1 MSFLSDF
8 ELKDFGFKKIGKNC
22 KISSKASFYFP
33 NQISIGDNS
42 RIDDFCVLSGKIEI
56 GNNVHIAN
64 SCILYGGPEGIFIN
78 DFSGFAWGV
87 RIIAGSDDYYGRAMI
102 GPQVPKEFTNQTFI
116 KVKIEK
122 HVIVG
127 TNSIIMPGV
136 KLKTGTSVLAMSL
149 IKYSTEPWKIYSGN
163 PANIIGSRSKDVLE
177 YEKKF
182 HQLKI

>member
-1 MSFLSDF
+1 MSFYSDI
-8 ELKDFGFKKIGKNC
+8 ELKNIGFKKIGENC

-33 NQISIGDNS
+33 KQISIGDNS

-64 SCILYGGPEGIFIN
+64 SCILYGGAEGIFIN

-102 GPQVPKEFTNQTFI
+102 GPQVPKEFTNQTHI
-116 KVKIEK
+116 KVVIGK

-136 KLKTGTSVLAMSL
+136 KLRNGTSILAMSL
-149 IKYSTEPWKIYSGN
+149 IKYSTDPWKIYSGN
-163 PANIIGSRSKDVLE
+163 PAIVVGDRQKEVLNF
-177 YEKKF
+177 EKKY
-182 HQLKI
+182 HLMDK